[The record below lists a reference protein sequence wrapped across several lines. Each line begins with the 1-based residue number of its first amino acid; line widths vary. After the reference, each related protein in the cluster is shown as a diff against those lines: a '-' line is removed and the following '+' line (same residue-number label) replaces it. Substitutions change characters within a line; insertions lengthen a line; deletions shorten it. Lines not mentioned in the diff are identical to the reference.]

1 MTLAEQLITI
11 LLCVAA
17 TMLTRFLPFALFSKR
32 GNTPAFIRYLGN
44 ALPAAIFAMLVVYCL
59 RGVDLTAGWRGLPEA
74 IGIAATVILHL
85 VSRRNMLVS
94 IGGGTVVYMLLVQNV
109 FL

>member
-1 MTLAEQLITI
+1 MTFAEQLITI

-17 TMLTRFLPFALFSKR
+17 TMLTRFLPFALFSRR

-59 RGVDLTAGWRGLPEA
+59 KDVDLTAGWRGLPEA
-74 IGIAATVILHL
+74 IGIAATVALHIL
-85 VSRRNMLVS
+85 SRRNMLVS
-94 IGGGTVVYMLLVQNV
+94 IGGGTLAYMVLVQN
-109 FL
+109 FLV

>member
-1 MTLAEQLITI
+1 MTLTEQLLTI

-17 TMLTRFLPFALFSKR
+17 TMLTRFLPFMLFSRR
-32 GNTPAFIRYLGN
+32 GNTPAFVRYLGD

-59 RGVDLTAGWRGLPEA
+59 KDVDLTAGWRGLPEA
-74 IGIAATVILHL
+74 IGIAATVVLHL

-94 IGGGTVVYMLLVQNV
+94 IGGGTLVYMVLVQKLLV
-109 FL
+109 